1 MEFQLTAIKT
11 KINSQY
17 HQVELKLDNVQDLNQ
32 SSELKEEPSIKKKE
46 EQSKHTNAENTRT
59 QDNKLKR
66 VSNIIKSTRFDS
78 GDNI

>member
-1 MEFQLTAIKT
+1 MTAIKT

-32 SSELKEEPSIKKKE
+32 SLELKEEPSIKKKE

>member
-1 MEFQLTAIKT
+1 MTAIKT

>member
-1 MEFQLTAIKT
+1 MTATKT

-32 SSELKEEPSIKKKE
+32 SLELKEEPGIKKKE
-46 EQSKHTNAENTRT
+46 EQSKHTNAENKRT

-66 VSNIIKSTRFDS
+66 VSNIVKNTRFDS